1 MRLLLLGGT
10 GQVGR
15 EFQALT
21 FPKGTDV
28 VAPARADRD
37 LTDPAAIATLI
48 AAAPWDAVINAAAY
62 TNVDRAESDQSVAY
76 TVNADAPA
84 HLAAETER
92 HAIPLIHISTDY
104 VFDGKKN
111 APYVETDAP
120 APLNVYGASKLAGER
135 AVATNNARHVILR
148 TSWVYSP
155 YGHNFVKTILRLAA
169 ERDRLTIVDD
179 QRGCPTSA
187 REIAIACRDIALL
200 CATRPGEAPYGLYHF
215 TGGGEASWCEFARAI
230 VDLSA
235 PALARAP
242 QIVPIK
248 TIDYP
253 TAAVRPADTRL
264 DCTAIGRAFG
274 IRQRPWRQALQE
286 VLQETMAG
294 LLKNDLKNGTTS

>member
-28 VAPARADRD
+28 VAPTRADRD
-37 LTDPAAIATLI
+37 LSDPATITKLI
-48 AAAPWDAVINAAAY
+48 AAAPWEVVINAAAY
-62 TNVDRAESDQSVAY
+62 TNVDRAESDQAAAFA
-76 TVNADAPA
+76 VNADAPA
-84 HLAAETER
+84 HLAAETDR

-104 VFDGKKN
+104 VFDGRKN

-135 AVATNNARHVILR
+135 AIAAGNSRHVILR

-155 YGHNFVKTILRLAA
+155 HGHNFVKTILRLAA
-169 ERDRLTIVDD
+169 ERDRLSIVDD
-179 QRGCPTSA
+179 QRGCPTA
-187 REIAIACRDIALL
+187 ARDIAVACLVIAQT
-200 CATRPGEAPYGLYHF
+200 CAAQPEKAPYGLYHF
-215 TGGGEASWCEFARAI
+215 TGGGEATWCEFARAI
-230 VDLSA
+230 VELAKPQLSR
-235 PALARAP
+235 PP
-242 QIVPIK
+242 QIVPIR

-264 DCTAIGRAFG
+264 DCAAIGRAFG
-274 IRQRPWRQALQE
+274 MTQRPWRE
-286 VLQETMAG
+286 GLQETMAE
-294 LLKNDLKNGTTS
+294 LRNNGGQKGTLS